1 MKTMRR
7 FIGATNG
14 SVPTRQRLTLGLI
27 AGMLVLLVMVA
38 LLGTGDAE
46 AAPEPCDEPPTIDHV
61 ITHHHSSCTDPSYP
75 TRVDVYKVKCNGTR
89 TFLYWFCMP

>member
-14 SVPTRQRLTLGLI
+14 SVPTRQRLTLRLI

-46 AAPEPCDEPPTIDHV
+46 AAPEPCDEPSTIDHV
-61 ITHHHSSCTDPSYP
+61 ITHHHPDCEAPKP
-75 TRVDVYKVKCNGTR
+75 TNVDVYEVECGTR
-89 TFLYWFCMP
+89 TFLYSFCMP